1 MLVQIQSCVV
11 ASRPYPEP
19 RADDLAQTSASANS
33 RILIVNEDMRS
44 ADSLKCT
51 LQGLGYTAT
60 FTAYSARRALAT
72 VAEFAPAMVIL
83 DLELPDM
90 TGYQLARRF
99 RSHLQRFVRQVPLL
113 AIAEPLVSI
122 DRERTL
128 AAGFIGCLAKPVAQ
142 SELCSMLRRLRGPFM

>member
-1 MLVQIQSCVV
+1 VRIQSSVV
-11 ASRPYPEP
+11 AWQPSFEP
-19 RADDLAQTSASANS
+19 WADDLAQAPSPGNP

-51 LQGLGYTAT
+51 LQELGYTAT
-60 FTAYSARRALAT
+60 LTAYSARRALAA
-72 VAEFAPAMVIL
+72 VAEFSPAVVIL

-99 RSHLQRFVRQVPLL
+99 RSHLQRSVRQVPLL
-113 AIAEPLVSI
+113 AIAEGLVSI
-122 DRERTL
+122 DAERTR

-142 SELCSMLRRLRGPFM
+142 VELCSMLRRLRGQSM

>member
-1 MLVQIQSCVV
+1 VQIQSGIA
-11 ASRPYPEP
+11 ASQLWLEP
-19 RADDLAQTSASANS
+19 RADELAQTSPSGNS

-51 LQGLGYTAT
+51 LQELGYTAT

-72 VAEFAPAMVIL
+72 VADFSPVMVIL

-99 RSHLQRFVRQVPLL
+99 RSHLQLSVRQVPLL
-113 AIAEPLVSI
+113 AIAEPRVSI
-122 DRERTL
+122 DAERTR
-128 AAGFIGCLAKPVAQ
+128 AAGFIGCLAKPVVQ
-142 SELCSMLRRLRGPFM
+142 SELCRMLRRLRDPFM